1 VSRPAEGAGTTV
13 TIRAPAIGKPAT
25 GRNGDSLSAMR
36 TLEGRRGA
44 ALVTVG
50 GSVAVQSAG
59 PPATLETRFPI
70 ASVGKQFAAVAAL
83 LLAERGRLALD
94 RPVAHWLAG
103 SPPWWREVT
112 LHHLLTHTS
121 GLPHWG
127 AEPGFDVLSTMATAD
142 RVGLIPQ
149 GTPVS
154 RPGLRWLYSSP
165 GYVLIA
171 HIVEQ
176 AAEQPYGDFLAEHI
190 FTPLEMGATTIGRP
204 AVDDVVGEALP
215 PLAGTSDVWSTVGD
229 LARYHERIH
238 TGALLGF
245 ESRAVMTGPLAR
257 TDNEPRPGRA
267 FFGGHYGYG
276 VFVGTVGGHRAY
288 FHPGDIPGFVSFAA
302 WLPDHHASVVLLT
315 DDEHTDVHAVTREL
329 LTAAALS

>member
-1 VSRPAEGAGTTV
+1 
-13 TIRAPAIGKPAT
+13 
-25 GRNGDSLSAMR
+25 MR

-127 AEPGFDVLSTMATAD
+127 TEPGFDVLAAMATAD

-149 GTPVS
+149 GTPVC

-165 GYVLIA
+165 GYVLVA

-190 FTPLEMGATTIGRP
+190 FAPLELGATTVGRP
-204 AVDDVVGEALP
+204 AVDDVAGEALP
-215 PLAGTSDVWSTVGD
+215 P
-229 LARYHERIH
+229 
-238 TGALLGF
+238 
-245 ESRAVMTGPLAR
+245 
-257 TDNEPRPGRA
+257 
-267 FFGGHYGYG
+267 
-276 VFVGTVGGHRAY
+276 
-288 FHPGDIPGFVSFAA
+288 
-302 WLPDHHASVVLLT
+302 
-315 DDEHTDVHAVTREL
+315 
-329 LTAAALS
+329 